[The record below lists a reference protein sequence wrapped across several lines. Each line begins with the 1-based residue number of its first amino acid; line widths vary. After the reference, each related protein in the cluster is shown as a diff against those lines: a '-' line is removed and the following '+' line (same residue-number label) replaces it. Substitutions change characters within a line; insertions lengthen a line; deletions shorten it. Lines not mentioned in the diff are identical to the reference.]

1 MKEEKGYPK
10 EQHSLIIMDTFK
22 DQRGISSVE
31 ERDWPSWHQ
40 NYPIWKLHIHLGSL
54 IFSDNQE
61 IIVNGFDSAGIS
73 EVVTKTSTILD
84 KVENASR
91 EVWKWL

>member
-31 ERDWPSWHQ
+31 ERD
-40 NYPIWKLHIHLGSL
+40 
-54 IFSDNQE
+54 
-61 IIVNGFDSAGIS
+61 
-73 EVVTKTSTILD
+73 
-84 KVENASR
+84 
-91 EVWKWL
+91 